1 MSASKVI
8 AIALGLSKRLIV
20 YMEMLKQKG
29 KGREVDLRKKYSSL
43 CEVVG
48 KSCFLLVD
56 AWRPPCPRFQPAVLP
71 RRHLHFWKLH
81 EPL

>member
-29 KGREVDLRKKYSSL
+29 QGREVDLRKI
-43 CEVVG
+43 V
-48 KSCFLLVD
+48 LLVM
-56 AWRPPCPRFQPAVLP
+56 
-71 RRHLHFWKLH
+71 
-81 EPL
+81 